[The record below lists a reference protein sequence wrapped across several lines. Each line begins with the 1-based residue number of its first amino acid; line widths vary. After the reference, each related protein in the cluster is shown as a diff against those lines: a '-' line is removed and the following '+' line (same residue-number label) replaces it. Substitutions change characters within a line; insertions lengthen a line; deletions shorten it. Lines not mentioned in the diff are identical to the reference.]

1 MVFRTL
7 GAVDIIKHSQ
17 PPFEYCSYRERSLS
31 YASENTQFYA
41 TRMFFFSLLFSCNN
55 DDHLGQTFHRFAI
68 VCTAGIQQV
77 RILVFDNY
85 KRCPV
90 PLSID
95 LFINFSLIDFLGVDY
110 FPNSVQ
116 LTRLKRCLQVNQAA
130 FFKGRVNKYGTQP

>member
-1 MVFRTL
+1 MSFEVVVHQTIWICQKGFSS
-7 GAVDIIKHSQ
+7 GMKPFPGIWKHTIL
-17 PPFEYCSYRERSLS
+17 C
-31 YASENTQFYA
+31 NKDV
-41 TRMFFFSLLFSCNN
+41 FFSLLFSCNN

-95 LFINFSLIDFLGVDY
+95 LFFNFSLIDFWGVDY